1 MVLIIPTEK
10 SEQVFESTGKCWLS
24 EEPFEGDEDPHGD
37 EIYCHMTGS

>member
-10 SEQVFESTGKCWLS
+10 SEQVFENTGKFWLS
-24 EEPFEGDEDPHGD
+24 EEPFEADEDLHGD